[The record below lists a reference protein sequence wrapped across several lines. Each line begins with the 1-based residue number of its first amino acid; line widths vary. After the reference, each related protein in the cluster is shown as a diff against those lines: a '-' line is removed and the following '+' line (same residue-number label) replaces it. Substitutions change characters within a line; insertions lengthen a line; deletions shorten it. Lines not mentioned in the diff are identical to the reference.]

1 MADGQPLQVFV
12 EKWLAAQPEMRL
24 LEVFCPPPQRTLLRA
39 WGALLHELGETCF
52 ELADPGV
59 ARTKLAWWAQDLGA
73 GAGGRHPLS
82 LAIFGHAQAQAIDAD
97 AWRRLALGGASLLD
111 SDHQPPSLDA
121 ALAEIE
127 PLAQAIAGIEGR
139 LFGEATDPRD
149 VAVHLQC
156 TRSLRG
162 LLGSFPERTRLPRDL
177 PGDGASAGALRAY
190 AVLLAEARAP
200 GAGGGLLA
208 QMRRAADGRRLQAL
222 AKWGE
227 PAQALAISPW
237 RALWL
242 AWRAGRRALRSP

>member
-1 MADGQPLQVFV
+1 VAEGQPLQVFV

-39 WGALLHELGETCF
+39 WGALLHELGETCL
-52 ELADPGV
+52 ELADPNV

-82 LAIFGHAQAQAIDAD
+82 LALFGHAAAQAIDAD
-97 AWRRLALGGASLLD
+97 AWRRLALSGVSLLD
-111 SDHQPPSLDA
+111 SDHQPSTVDA

-139 LFGEATDPRD
+139 LFGQATNPRD

-177 PGDGASAGALRAY
+177 PGDGPGPVALRAY
-190 AVLLAEARAP
+190 AVLLAGARAP
-200 GAGGGLLA
+200 AAGGGLLA
-208 QMRRAADGRRLQAL
+208 QMRRAADGRRLQVL
-222 AKWGE
+222 AEKGD
-227 PAQALAISPW
+227 PVQALAIAPW
-237 RALWL
+237 RALGL
-242 AWRAGRRALRSP
+242 AWRAGRRAHSSL